1 MTDHDHPTTSAED
14 TEGKESSVKR
24 GKPVRKLLILPG
36 MDGTGLLLNPFIEC
50 LGGRVDARLFDYPTH
65 VIQTYEEIINSVEAV
80 LPTSGE
86 DFVILAES
94 FAGPV
99 ALSLAQKG
107 VPGLRALILIVSF
120 ATTPRHFL
128 LQLTRLLPMKTLL
141 RLPVPRRFSSNMMLG
156 RNAPEKIM
164 DKLLEVFY
172 MISPEV
178 LASRLDQ
185 MRNFR
190 IPQEVIDLPAMYLQA
205 TKDLLIPDS
214 SVNDIQSILPQLEV
228 HRIEGPHLILD
239 THPKTCARLVAGF
252 LDSLE
257 YQDAVRGPERVK
269 INDSC
274 G

>member
-1 MTDHDHPTTSAED
+1 MTDHDHLTKSAED
-14 TEGKESSVKR
+14 HEEKESSDKR

-50 LGGRVDARLFDYPTH
+50 LGGRVDAELFDYPTH
-65 VIQTYEEIINSVEAV
+65 VIQTYEEIINNVEAV
-80 LPTSGE
+80 LPTTGE

-99 ALSLAQKG
+99 ALSLAQKRI
-107 VPGLRALILIVSF
+107 PGLRALILVVSF
-120 ATTPRHFL
+120 AATPRHFL
-128 LQLTRLLPMKTLL
+128 LQLTGLLPMKRLL

-156 RNAPEKIM
+156 RNAPDKIM

-185 MRNFR
+185 MRTFT
-190 IPQEVIDLPAMYLQA
+190 IPQEVVNLPAMYIQA
-205 TKDLLIPDS
+205 TNDLLLPDNCL
-214 SVNDIQSILPQLEV
+214 NDMKSILPQLEV
-228 HRIEGPHLILD
+228 HRIEGPHLVLD

-257 YQDAVRGPERVK
+257 YEDVVREPEK
-269 INDSC
+269 IEINDTC

>member
-14 TEGKESSVKR
+14 NKEIESSDKR

-50 LGGRVDARLFDYPTH
+50 LGGRVDAELFDYPTH
-65 VIQTYEEIINSVEAV
+65 DVQTYEEIIKNVESV
-80 LPTSGE
+80 LPTTGE

-107 VPGLRALILIVSF
+107 IPGLRALIFIVSF
-120 ATTPRHFL
+120 AARPRHFL
-128 LQLTRLLPMKTLL
+128 LKLTGLLPMKRLL
-141 RLPVPRRFSSNMMLG
+141 RLPVPRRFSSNLMLG
-156 RNAPEKIM
+156 PKAPEKTM

-185 MRNFR
+185 MRTFAL
-190 IPQEVIDLPAMYLQA
+190 PQKVIDLPSMYIQA
-205 TKDLLIPDS
+205 TNDLLLPDS
-214 SVNDIQSILPQLEV
+214 SLNDMKAILSHLEV
-228 HRIEGPHLILD
+228 HRLEGPHLILD
-239 THPKTCARLVAGF
+239 TQPKTCARVVAGF
-252 LDSLE
+252 FDSLE
-257 YQDAVRGPERVK
+257 YENV
-269 INDSC
+269 DS
-274 G
+274 